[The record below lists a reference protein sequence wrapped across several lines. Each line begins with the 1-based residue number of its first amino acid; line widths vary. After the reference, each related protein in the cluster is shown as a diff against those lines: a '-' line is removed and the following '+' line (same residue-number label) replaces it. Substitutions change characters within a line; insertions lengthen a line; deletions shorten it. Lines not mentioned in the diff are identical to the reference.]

1 MISVSGMTR
10 QHFKRTLQLVRIS
23 LWLYDHCSSAAA
35 ELLDECIILILHL
48 WTWDDFWDVASE
60 VGNIFELFSIWAE
73 DFNGANWKWNSQKTL
88 KPNQPVPRLLTGLG
102 ECLLYIEIWET
113 LYRAQLLDHAVFG
126 WMRWFGRALVQS
138 DIVLFRSFHAS
149 LLHPIPWSNSIYRCH
164 LWRSGCHRN
173 TCVFGRRK

>member
-35 ELLDECIILILHL
+35 ELLDECIVLIFRL

-102 ECLLYIEIWET
+102 ECLLYIEICET

-126 WMRWFGRALVQS
+126 WMRWFGRALQS

-149 LLHPIPWSNSIYRCH
+149 LLHPMIKLDLSMPS
-164 LWRSGCHRN
+164 RSGHRN